1 MKLISWNIQRGRG
14 LHDSCSIERVVDD
27 LRRIAD
33 FDVLCLQEV
42 SAGYTDLPG
51 SDGAN
56 QFMQLSRLLSGY
68 TPVAGVCTD
77 VIGERGARLLFGNM
91 IFSRFPVVQ
100 VLRHALP
107 WPVDSQVMS
116 MQRGALEATLDTPQ
130 GLVRVTTT
138 HLEYFSAVQR
148 TAQIERLRDLHRD
161 ACLHAEVARPGDA
174 DNGPFCAIPRCSQAI
189 LTGDFNFLPD
199 SPDYERLREPFDHSV
214 PAYRDAWTIAH
225 PFQPHEPTVCL
236 RDASTRPF
244 TFDFI
249 FTSADLA
256 SRVRNVR
263 VESEIAGPDH
273 QPVLLK
279 LG

>member
-1 MKLISWNIQRGRG
+1 MKLITWNIQRGKG
-14 LHDSCSIERVVDD
+14 LNDSCSIERVVAD

-56 QFMQLSRLLSGY
+56 QFMQLSRLLPGF

-77 VIGERGARLLFGNM
+77 VIGDKGARLLFGNM
-91 IFSRFPVVQ
+91 TFSRYPVVQ

-107 WPVDSQVMS
+107 WPVDAEVMS
-116 MQRGALEATLDTPQ
+116 MQRGALEVTLDTPL
-130 GLVRVTTT
+130 GLLRVTTT
-138 HLEYFSAVQR
+138 HLEYFSPVQR
-148 TAQIERLRDLHRD
+148 SAQIERLRELHRD

-174 DNGPFCAIPRCSQAI
+174 DNGPFCAIPRCSKAI
-189 LTGDFNFLPD
+189 LAGDFNFLPD
-199 SPDYERLREPFDHSV
+199 SADYDRLRAPIGQGV
-214 PAYRDAWTIAH
+214 PAYRDAWTVSH

-236 RDASTRPF
+236 RVDSTRPF
-244 TFDFI
+244 TFDYI

-256 SRVRNVR
+256 PRVRALR
-263 VESEIAGPDH
+263 VASEIAGPDH
-273 QPVLLK
+273 QPILLK
-279 LG
+279 LD